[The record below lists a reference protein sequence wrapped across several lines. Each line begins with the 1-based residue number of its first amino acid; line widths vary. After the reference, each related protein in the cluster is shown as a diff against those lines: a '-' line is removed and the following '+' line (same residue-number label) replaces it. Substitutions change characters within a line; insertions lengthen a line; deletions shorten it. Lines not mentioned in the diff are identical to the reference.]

1 MKTVASAVLLIA
13 VALGACSDDQPVSE
27 HDFYSAVVECT
38 EARTGVDYGEMPE
51 DANGLTTTVG
61 QRTINA
67 ALDAAFFE
75 YTQCF
80 DELLQEMGPAS
91 G

>member
-1 MKTVASAVLLIA
+1 MRTVASALLLVT
-13 VALGACSDDQPVSE
+13 VALGACSDDRPVSE
-27 HDFYSAVVECT
+27 YDFYSAVVECT

-51 DANGLTTTVG
+51 DANGRTTRVAK
-61 QRTINA
+61 RTINA
-67 ALDAAFFE
+67 DLDAAFFE
-75 YTQCF
+75 YTQRF